1 MTNSQPTG
9 VQLWILGARLRTL
22 PAAIMPVMV
31 GSACAGAF
39 EGAGDKNWTFAL
51 LALVVSLA
59 LQVGVNYANDY
70 SDGVRGTD
78 EKRVGPLRLVGSGL
92 VAPQVVKRAAFI
104 AFGVAAVFGL
114 VIALATSLWLV
125 VVGAAC
131 IGAGWLY
138 TGGPKPYGY
147 MGLGELFVFV
157 FFGLVA
163 TCGTDVRDYAA
174 HHNAEL
180 FCIDSRW
187 LFGCCTS
194 CNQQSA
200 RYSWRYRSRQSYFSC
215 ATWRQKHTHF
225 VQPVVCGVWCCDSAV
240 CYIENWINSW
250 ITGTC
255 SCRSGDSDCA
265 KRCKWAR
272 TYCCTRDNWQN
283 ANGNWTVVVVRA
295 IALKSC

>member
-1 MTNSQPTG
+1 MTNEQPTG
-9 VQLWILGARLRTL
+9 VQIWILGARLRTL

-39 EGAGDKNWTFAL
+39 EGAGTKRWTFAL

-92 VAPQVVKRAAFI
+92 VAPEVVKRAAFI
-104 AFGVAAVFGL
+104 AFGVAAVAGL
-114 VIALATSLWLV
+114 LIALATWLWLV
-125 VVGAAC
+125 VVGVAC

-163 TCGTDVRDYAA
+163 TCGTMFAITQHITLLCVYASVAVGFLAVALLVINNLRDISGDTEVGKVTLAVRLGDRKTRILYNLLFVACGAA
-174 HHNAEL
+174 IVLCALSRRGAIVGLLGLLVAVPAMRIVRSGASGREL
-180 FCIDSRW
+180 I
-187 LFGCCTS
+187 
-194 CNQQSA
+194 
-200 RYSWRYRSRQSYFSC
+200 
-215 ATWRQKHTHF
+215 
-225 VQPVVCGVWCCDSAV
+225 AV
-240 CYIENWINSW
+240 LA
-250 ITGTC
+250 ITGKTQMATGLLL
-255 SCRSGDSDCA
+255 SLGLL
-265 KRCKWAR
+265 
-272 TYCCTRDNWQN
+272 
-283 ANGNWTVVVVRA
+283 
-295 IALKSC
+295 I

>member
-1 MTNSQPTG
+1 MSTSQPTG

-39 EGAGDKNWTFAL
+39 EGTGNKRWSFAL
-51 LALVVSLA
+51 LSLVVSLA

-92 VAPQVVKRAAFI
+92 VSPNAVKRAAFI
-104 AFGVAAVFGL
+104 AFGIAAIVGL

-125 VVGAAC
+125 VIGAAC

-163 TCGTDVRDYAA
+163 TCGTMFAVTQHITLLCVYASIAVGCLAVALLVINNLRDIPGDSEVGKVTLAVRLGDK
-174 HHNAEL
+174 NTRVL
-180 FCIDSRW
+180 FNL
-187 LFGCCTS
+187 LFV
-194 CNQQSA
+194 A
-200 RYSWRYRSRQSYFSC
+200 
-215 ATWRQKHTHF
+215 
-225 VQPVVCGVWCCDSAV
+225 CGVAIVLCAV
-240 CYIENWINSW
+240 SRRGSIVGLLGLAVAVPAIR
-250 ITGTC
+250 TV
-255 SCRSGDSDCA
+255 RSG
-265 KRCKWAR
+265 
-272 TYCCTRDNWQN
+272 
-283 ANGNWTVVVVRA
+283 ANGREL
-295 IALKSC
+295 IAVLAATGKTQMATGLLLSLGLLL

>member
-9 VQLWILGARLRTL
+9 AQVWILGARLRTL

-31 GSACAGAF
+31 GSACAGAL
-39 EGAGDKNWTFAL
+39 EGGVNKRWTFAL

-92 VAPQVVKRAAFI
+92 VAPDVVKRAAFI
-104 AFGVAAVFGL
+104 AFGIAAFTGL
-114 VIALATSLWLV
+114 LIALATSLWLI

-163 TCGTDVRDYAA
+163 TCGTMYAVTQHVTQLCIYASVAVGSLAVALLVINNLRDIPGDTEVGKVTLAVRLGDKKTRILYNVLFAA
-174 HHNAEL
+174 
-180 FCIDSRW
+180 
-187 LFGCCTS
+187 
-194 CNQQSA
+194 
-200 RYSWRYRSRQSYFSC
+200 
-215 ATWRQKHTHF
+215 
-225 VQPVVCGVWCCDSAV
+225 CGVAIVLCALSRRGAIVGLLGLVVAV
-240 CYIENWINSW
+240 PAIRAVRSGASGRELIAVLA
-250 ITGTC
+250 ITGKT
-255 SCRSGDSDCA
+255 
-265 KRCKWAR
+265 
-272 TYCCTRDNWQN
+272 Q
-283 ANGNWTVVVVRA
+283 
-295 IALKSC
+295 IATGLLLSLGILL

>member
-163 TCGTDVRDYAA
+163 TCGTMFAITQHITMLSFFASIAVGCLAVALLVINNLRDIPGDTEVGKVTLAVRLGDKNTRTLY
-174 HHNAEL
+174 NLL
-180 FCIDSRW
+180 FV
-187 LFGCCTS
+187 
-194 CNQQSA
+194 A
-200 RYSWRYRSRQSYFSC
+200 
-215 ATWRQKHTHF
+215 
-225 VQPVVCGVWCCDSAV
+225 CGVAIVLSATSRIGSIV
-240 CYIENWINSW
+240 GLLGLVVAVPAIRIV
-250 ITGTC
+250 
-255 SCRSGDSDCA
+255 RSGASG
-265 KRCKWAR
+265 REL
-272 TYCCTRDNWQN
+272 
-283 ANGNWTVVVVRA
+283 
-295 IALKSC
+295 IAVLATTGKTQMATGLLLSLGLLL

>member
-1 MTNSQPTG
+1 MSTSQPTG

-39 EGAGDKNWTFAL
+39 EGAVSKRWSFAL
-51 LALVVSLA
+51 LSLVVSLA

-92 VAPQVVKRAAFI
+92 VSPNAVKRAAFI
-104 AFGVAAVFGL
+104 AFGIAAIVGL

-125 VVGAAC
+125 VIGAAC

-163 TCGTDVRDYAA
+163 TCGTMFAVTQHITLLCVYASIAVGCLAVALLVINNLRDIPGDSEVGKVTLAVRLGDK
-174 HHNAEL
+174 NTRLL
-180 FCIDSRW
+180 FNL
-187 LFGCCTS
+187 LFV
-194 CNQQSA
+194 A
-200 RYSWRYRSRQSYFSC
+200 
-215 ATWRQKHTHF
+215 
-225 VQPVVCGVWCCDSAV
+225 CGVAIVLCAV
-240 CYIENWINSW
+240 SRRGSIVGLLGLAVAVPAIR
-250 ITGTC
+250 TV
-255 SCRSGDSDCA
+255 RSG
-265 KRCKWAR
+265 
-272 TYCCTRDNWQN
+272 
-283 ANGNWTVVVVRA
+283 ANGREL
-295 IALKSC
+295 IAVLAATGKTQMATGLLLSLGLLL

>member
-9 VQLWILGARLRTL
+9 AQVWILGARLRTL

-31 GSACAGAF
+31 GSACAGAL
-39 EGAGDKNWTFAL
+39 EGGVNKRWTFAL

-92 VAPQVVKRAAFI
+92 VAPDVVKRAAFS
-104 AFGVAAVFGL
+104 AFGIAAFTGL
-114 VIALATSLWLV
+114 LIALATSLWLI

-163 TCGTDVRDYAA
+163 TCGTMYAVTQHVTQLCIYASVAVGSLAVALLVINNLRDIAGDTEVGKVTLAVRLGDKKTRILYNVLFAA
-174 HHNAEL
+174 
-180 FCIDSRW
+180 
-187 LFGCCTS
+187 
-194 CNQQSA
+194 
-200 RYSWRYRSRQSYFSC
+200 
-215 ATWRQKHTHF
+215 
-225 VQPVVCGVWCCDSAV
+225 CGVAIVLCALSRRGAIVGLLGLVVAV
-240 CYIENWINSW
+240 PAIRAVRSGASGRELIAVLA
-250 ITGTC
+250 ITGKTQMATGLLL
-255 SCRSGDSDCA
+255 SLG
-265 KRCKWAR
+265 
-272 TYCCTRDNWQN
+272 
-283 ANGNWTVVVVRA
+283 
-295 IALKSC
+295 ILL

>member
-1 MTNSQPTG
+1 MAKPQPTG
-9 VQLWILGARLRTL
+9 AQVWILGARLRTL

-31 GSACAGAF
+31 GSASAGAL
-39 EGAGDKNWTFAL
+39 EGGVNKRWTFAL

-92 VAPQVVKRAAFI
+92 VAPEVVKRAAFI
-104 AFGVAAVFGL
+104 AFGIAALTGL
-114 VIALATSLWLV
+114 LIALATSLWLI

-163 TCGTDVRDYAA
+163 TCGTMYAVTQHVSLLCVYASVAVGCLAVALLVINNLRDIPGDTEVGKVTLAVRLGDNKTRILYNLLFVACGIA
-174 HHNAEL
+174 IVLCALSRRGAIVGLLGLVVAVPAVRTVRSGAIGREL
-180 FCIDSRW
+180 I
-187 LFGCCTS
+187 
-194 CNQQSA
+194 
-200 RYSWRYRSRQSYFSC
+200 
-215 ATWRQKHTHF
+215 
-225 VQPVVCGVWCCDSAV
+225 AV
-240 CYIENWINSW
+240 LA
-250 ITGTC
+250 ITGKTQMATGLLL
-255 SCRSGDSDCA
+255 SLG
-265 KRCKWAR
+265 
-272 TYCCTRDNWQN
+272 
-283 ANGNWTVVVVRA
+283 
-295 IALKSC
+295 ILL